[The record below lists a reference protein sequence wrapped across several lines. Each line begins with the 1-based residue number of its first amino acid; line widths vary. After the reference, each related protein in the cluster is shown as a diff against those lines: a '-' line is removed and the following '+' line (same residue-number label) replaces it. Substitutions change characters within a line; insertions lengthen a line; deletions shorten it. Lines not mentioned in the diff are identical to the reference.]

1 MVYLVI
7 KLLDVLIWVII
18 ADAVLSWFQRDTRQF
33 PRRITHAV
41 TTPIY
46 APIHAILNPRMTG
59 GIDFS
64 PLVVIFLLSFL
75 QRTLAGGI
83 AGF

>member
-1 MVYLVI
+1 MVYLVY
-7 KLLDVLIWVII
+7 KVLDVLIWIII

-33 PRRITHAV
+33 PRRITNAV

-64 PLVVIFLLSFL
+64 PLVVIFLLGGL
-75 QRTLAGGI
+75 QRLLVNASF
-83 AGF
+83 GF